1 MENVKRRSAKQKLSA
16 LQESALE
23 ELFAL
28 PDEALF
34 QEVLEDG
41 TDPKVQADALRASFM
56 ETLAKARRE
65 RLDQARSRLQGVHA
79 TRKPMTKNRPSI
91 ERMKQLIQELFARDA
106 SLGLAYREGKQ
117 QSEADWQSLWDDLV
131 DMGAIQED
139 DDAHRS

>member
-1 MENVKRRSAKQKLSA
+1 MENMKGRSAKEKLGA

-28 PDEALF
+28 PDEALL

-41 TDPKVQADALRASFM
+41 ADPKAQADALRASVM
-56 ETLAKARRE
+56 KTLAKARRE
-65 RLDQARSRLQGVHA
+65 RLDKARSRLQGVQA
-79 TRKPMTKNRPSI
+79 AKKPAAMIRPSI
-91 ERMKQLIQELFARDA
+91 ERMKQLIQDLFARDA

-131 DMGAIQED
+131 DMGAIRED

>member
-1 MENVKRRSAKQKLSA
+1 MENMKRRSTKLKLSA

-28 PDEALF
+28 PDEALL

-41 TDPKVQADALRASFM
+41 ADPKVQADALRASIM

-65 RLDQARSRLQGVHA
+65 RLDQARLRLQSAQAITKPA
-79 TRKPMTKNRPSI
+79 TRTRPSI
-91 ERMKQLIQELFARDA
+91 DRMKQLIQDLFTRDS

-117 QSEADWQSLWDDLV
+117 QSDADWQSLWDDLV
-131 DMGAIQED
+131 DMGVIQED
-139 DDAHRS
+139 DGAH